1 MEMLSGANSADAVRP
16 VDAGVRAVP
25 QCVAVSMLLPGT
37 LVTVCT
43 RYSRYRLVVI
53 DGCHVLV
60 SGGDLPG
67 QTEAFI
73 VGGGDDGEKTG
84 WIIEGLRLEF
94 WTANTRLV
102 TSAIQTVNVT
112 R

>member
-43 RYSRYRLVVI
+43 RYSRWVWNAHGSRSGLNI
-53 DGCHVLV
+53 D
-60 SGGDLPG
+60 
-67 QTEAFI
+67 
-73 VGGGDDGEKTG
+73 
-84 WIIEGLRLEF
+84 
-94 WTANTRLV
+94 
-102 TSAIQTVNVT
+102 
-112 R
+112 